1 MTTEVTREELAA
13 HIDPM
18 KEDISE
24 IKDKVEPI
32 PELVTQLKRLN
43 GTVDELNRW
52 RYLLMGGG
60 AVVGLMLGGGGVTY
74 ILTEVLK

>member
-24 IKDKVEPI
+24 IKDQVEPI

-43 GTVDELNRW
+43 GTGDELNRW